1 MYMDKFF
8 KVNWSSLSAT
18 SLPIFKERCRTPYL
32 PKGMKD
38 MAATW
43 CKDKVNKT
51 GNL

>member
-1 MYMDKFF
+1 MDKFF
-8 KVNWSSLSAT
+8 KVIWSSLSAA
-18 SLPIFKERCRTPYL
+18 SLPIFREICRTPHL

-43 CKDKVNKT
+43 CKGKVNKA